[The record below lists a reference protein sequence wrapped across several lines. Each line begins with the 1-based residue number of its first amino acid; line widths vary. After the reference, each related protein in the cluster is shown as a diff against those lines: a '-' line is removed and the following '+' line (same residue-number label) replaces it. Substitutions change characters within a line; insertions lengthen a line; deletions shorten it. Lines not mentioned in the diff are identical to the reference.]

1 MYVEYP
7 LSRDQDSWQDDDR
20 QSTSELL
27 DLVRDNIK
35 RLRDKGILRTEL
47 YSYIIDLIEEDVTFG
62 QEDVW
67 SPYV

>member
-62 QEDVW
+62 QEDV
-67 SPYV
+67 

>member
-1 MYVEYP
+1 MHLEYP

-27 DLVRDNIK
+27 DLIRDNIK

-47 YSYIIDLIEEDVTFG
+47 YSYIIDLIEEDATFG
-62 QEDVW
+62 QEDV
-67 SPYV
+67 

>member
-7 LSRDQDSWQDDDR
+7 LTRDQDSWQDDDR

-62 QEDVW
+62 QEDV
-67 SPYV
+67 

>member
-7 LSRDQDSWQDDDR
+7 LTRDQDSWQDDDR